1 MGSLASADPLM
12 GVEEEYVLVD
22 PVTREPRPVGA
33 DVIGRARQGDMLTAE
48 LTRYQLEA
56 KTTPCA
62 TLAELY
68 EQLRRMRAI
77 VAEAAENEGVRAIA
91 SGTVVLGDPSRL
103 DVTSQSRYLSQ
114 AATFRTLAHD
124 HGVCASQVHVTVL
137 GRERALLVGNHL
149 RPWLPL
155 LVALTA
161 NSPFWCGRDTDFA
174 CWRRMVWSRW
184 PTWGPPPFMPDL
196 DTYER
201 LVRDLAD
208 TGVLVDEG
216 TLYWD
221 VRPSARFPTVEM
233 RAADVPVTA
242 EESALLA
249 AVVRALVVTA
259 LPAVDR
265 GDPGPRPREELL
277 RAACWRAARDGHA
290 ATWIDPLTERP
301 VGVDHLVDALIE
313 HVTPALADLGDL
325 GDVTLGLRRLRA
337 AGSGADRQ
345 RAVHT
350 RDGSVT
356 SVVDYLAI
364 SSPLIDLSHRVR

>member
-1 MGSLASADPLM
+1 M

-22 PVTREPRPVGA
+22 PVTREPAPVSD
-33 DVIGRARQGDMLTAE
+33 DVIKRAHQGDMLTHE

-56 KTTPCA
+56 KTPPCA
-62 TLAELY
+62 TLPELY
-68 EQLRRMRAI
+68 EELRRVRGV
-77 VAEAAENEGVRAIA
+77 VASAAAAEGVRAVP

-103 DVTSQSRYLSQ
+103 EVTDESRYRSQ
-114 AATFRTLAHD
+114 AATFRTLAND
-124 HGVCASQVHVTVL
+124 HGVCASQVHVSVE

-161 NSPFWCGRDTDFA
+161 NSPFWAGRDTGFA
-174 CWRRMVWSRW
+174 CFRRLVWSRW
-184 PTWGPPPFMPDL
+184 PTWGPPPFVADL
-196 DTYER
+196 DSYQR

-208 TGVLVDEG
+208 SGVLVDEG

-221 VRPSARFPTVEM
+221 LRPSARFPTIEM

-249 AVVRALVVTA
+249 ALVRALVVTV

-265 GDPGPRPREELL
+265 GDPGPRPHEELL

-290 ATWIDPLTERP
+290 ATWIDPLSEQP
-301 VGVDHLVDALIE
+301 VGVDHLVETLIE
-313 HVTPALADLGDL
+313 QITPALSELGDL
-325 GDVTLGLRRLRA
+325 GAVTLGLRRLRA
-337 AGSGADRQ
+337 AGSGAERQ
-345 RAVHT
+345 RAAHA
-350 RDGSVT
+350 REGGPLA
-356 SVVDYLAI
+356 VVDYLAAAGAAGDLGR
-364 SSPLIDLSHRVR
+364 SS